1 MVLLV
6 DYWAVYLV
14 SLSKMQT
21 VDLAFEQFGDVQNS
35 PLIILHG
42 FFASSR
48 NWRQI
53 AEKLAANFC
62 VYVLDARNHGASPH
76 SENMTYETMAADVVQ
91 FIRQHNLSTVNLM
104 GHSMGGKTAMWL
116 ALNYPDLVQNL
127 IVVDIAPIEYK
138 HSFEP
143 LINALK
149 NLPIAELSNRKQ
161 AELLLADFIPELSYR
176 QFLLQNLVLK
186 SGGYHWRI
194 DLDIFQKNANNILH
208 FPSVETV
215 PQFIEQTL
223 FLAGG
228 NSRYI
233 KENSTEMLF
242 PFAQIKVI
250 PDAEHWIHVQQ
261 PEAFLNAVTDFLLG
275 ECANTV

>member
-1 MVLLV
+1 
-6 DYWAVYLV
+6 
-14 SLSKMQT
+14 MQI
-21 VDLAFEQFGDVQNS
+21 VDLAFEQFGNKQNS

-48 NWRQI
+48 NWRAC
-53 AEKLAANFC
+53 AEKLAVNFC

-76 SENMTYETMAADVVQ
+76 SEMMNYETMVADVLR
-91 FIRQHNLSTVNLM
+91 FITQNELQNVSLI

-116 ALNYPDLVQNL
+116 ALKYPDLVQNL
-127 IVVDIAPIEYK
+127 VVVDIAPMAYK

-149 NLPIAELSNRKQ
+149 NLPLAELTNRKQ
-161 AELLLADFIPELSYR
+161 AELLLAHIIPELSYR
-176 QFLLQNLVLK
+176 QFLLQNLVLR
-186 SGGYHWRI
+186 SGGHYEWRI
-194 DLDIFQKNANNILH
+194 DLDIFQRNADSILL
-208 FPSVETV
+208 FPNAENV
-215 PQFIEQTL
+215 PQFVGRTL

-228 NSRYI
+228 NSRYL

-242 PFAQIKVI
+242 PFAKIQVI

-261 PEAFLNAVTDFLLG
+261 PQAFLNAVTNFIK
-275 ECANTV
+275 

>member
-1 MVLLV
+1 MH
-6 DYWAVYLV
+6 
-14 SLSKMQT
+14 T
-21 VDLAFEQFGDVQNS
+21 VTLAFEQFGEMRNP

-42 FFASSR
+42 FFASAR

-53 AEKLAANFC
+53 AEKLSATFC

-76 SENMTYETMAADVVQ
+76 YEIMNYETMAADVAH
-91 FIRQHNLSTVNLM
+91 FITQKALQNVALI

-116 ALNYPDLVQNL
+116 ALKYPNLVQNL
-127 IVVDIAPIEYK
+127 IVVDIAPIRYK

-149 NLPIAELSNRKQ
+149 SLPLAELTNRKQ
-161 AELLLADFIPELSYR
+161 ADLWLENAIPELAYR

-186 SGGYHWRI
+186 SGGQYQWRI
-194 DLDIFQKNANNILH
+194 DLDIFQRNAANILT
-208 FPSVETV
+208 FPAIENVA
-215 PQFIEQTL
+215 QFVGKTL
-223 FLAGG
+223 FIAGG

-242 PFAQIKVI
+242 PFAKIQVI
-250 PDAEHWIHVQQ
+250 PNAEHWIHVQQ
-261 PEAFLNAVTDFLLG
+261 PEAFLNAVRNFLQ
-275 ECANTV
+275 

>member
-1 MVLLV
+1 
-6 DYWAVYLV
+6 
-14 SLSKMQT
+14 MQT
-21 VDLAFEQFGDVQNS
+21 VDLAFEHFGEVKNP

-48 NWRQI
+48 NWRHVG
-53 AEKLAANFC
+53 EKLATNFC
-62 VYVLDARNHGASPH
+62 VYILDARNHGASPH
-76 SENMTYETMAADVVQ
+76 VEIMDYETMAADVTQ
-91 FIRQHNLSTVNLM
+91 FISQNKLKNVTLM
-104 GHSMGGKTAMWL
+104 GHSMGGKTAMWA

-149 NLPIAELSNRKQ
+149 NLPLAELNNRKQ
-161 AELLLADFIPELSYR
+161 AELLLADIIPELNYR
-176 QFLLQNLVLK
+176 QFLLQNLLLK
-186 SGGYHWRI
+186 SGGYEWRI
-194 DLDIFQKNANNILH
+194 DLDIFQKNADKILR
-208 FPSVETV
+208 FPSIEKV
-215 PQFIEQTL
+215 PQFVSPTL

-228 NSRYI
+228 NSRYL

-242 PFAQIKVI
+242 PFAKIQVI

-261 PEAFLNAVTDFLLG
+261 PEAFLNAVTNFLFN
-275 ECANTV
+275 AV

>member
-1 MVLLV
+1 MQ
-6 DYWAVYLV
+6 AVE
-14 SLSKMQT
+14 
-21 VDLAFEQFGDVQNS
+21 LAFEQFGEIQNP

-53 AEKLAANFC
+53 AEKLAADFC

-76 SENMTYETMAADVVQ
+76 SEIMNYEMMAADVLL
-91 FIRQHNLSTVNLM
+91 FITQNELQNVTLI
-104 GHSMGGKTAMWL
+104 GHSMGGKTAMWF
-116 ALNYPDLVQNL
+116 ALNYPNLVKNL
-127 IVVDIAPIEYK
+127 IVVDIAPMNYK

-149 NLPIAELSNRKQ
+149 NLPLAELANRKQ
-161 AELLLADFIPELSYR
+161 AELWLADLIPELSYR

-186 SGGYHWRI
+186 ADGYEWRI
-194 DLDIFQKNANNILH
+194 DLDIFQRNADNILL
-208 FPSVETV
+208 FPNVENV
-215 PQFIEQTL
+215 PQFVGRTL

-228 NSRYI
+228 NSRYL

-242 PFAQIKVI
+242 PFAQIQVI

-261 PEAFLNAVTDFLLG
+261 PEAFLNALTDFLK
-275 ECANTV
+275 

>member
-1 MVLLV
+1 MEPVN
-6 DYWAVYLV
+6 
-14 SLSKMQT
+14 
-21 VDLAFEQFGDVQNS
+21 LAFEHFGDLNNA

-48 NWRQI
+48 NWRAC
-53 AEKLAANFC
+53 AEKLATYFC

-76 SENMTYETMAADVVQ
+76 AEIMNYETMAADVAN
-91 FIRQHNLSTVNLM
+91 FIKQNDLQNVTLL
-104 GHSMGGKTAMWL
+104 GHSMGGKTAMWF
-116 ALNYPDLVQNL
+116 ALNYPNLVQNL
-127 IVVDIAPIEYK
+127 IIVDIAPINYK

-149 NLPIAELSNRKQ
+149 NLPLAELANRKQ
-161 AELLLADFIPELSYR
+161 AELLLADLIPELTYR

-186 SGGYHWRI
+186 TDGYQWRI
-194 DLDIFQKNANNILH
+194 DLDIFQRNANNILL
-208 FPSVETV
+208 FPNVENV
-215 PQFIEQTL
+215 PQFVDRTL

-242 PFAQIKVI
+242 PFAKIQVI

-261 PEAFLNAVTDFLLG
+261 PEAFLNAVTSFLK
-275 ECANTV
+275 

>member
-1 MVLLV
+1 
-6 DYWAVYLV
+6 
-14 SLSKMQT
+14 MQT
-21 VDLAFEQFGDVQNS
+21 VELAFEQFGEGQNS

-48 NWRQI
+48 NWRAC
-53 AEKLAANFC
+53 AEKLAAHFC

-76 SENMTYETMAADVVQ
+76 AEIMNYETMAADVTN
-91 FIRQHNLSTVNLM
+91 FIMQNDLQNITLL

-127 IVVDIAPIEYK
+127 IVVDIAPIAYK

-149 NLPIAELSNRKQ
+149 NLPLAELSNRKQ
-161 AELLLADFIPELSYR
+161 AELLLADIIPDLSYR

-186 SGGYHWRI
+186 TEGYQWRI
-194 DLDIFQKNANNILH
+194 DLDIFQRNADNILL
-208 FPSVETV
+208 FPNAENV
-215 PQFIEQTL
+215 PQFIGRTL

-228 NSRYI
+228 NSRYL

-242 PFAQIKVI
+242 PFAQIQVI

-261 PEAFLNAVTDFLLG
+261 PQAFLNAVTDFL
-275 ECANTV
+275 T